1 MENKKLLGPIEH
13 VVVLMF
19 QNRSFDNM
27 LGGLYEPSECF
38 EGVPFEGV
46 PKDWSNPNTA
56 LSEIIS
62 AFCATPDRNENKA
75 YPKLRPMNK

>member
-1 MENKKLLGPIEH
+1 MGNKKLLGPIEH
-13 VVVLMF
+13 VVVLIF
-19 QNRSFDNM
+19 ESCSFDNM
-27 LGGLYEPSECF
+27 LGGLYEHSEF
-38 EGVPFEGV
+38 FEGV